1 MTDIDYDK
9 DSFFDSLL
17 SQLNDGVPSLKG
29 KAKAKAE
36 NDHASDLLLKEIIQ
50 QVQKKQQRGSTEGT
64 IADLLES
71 VQEEKQR
78 ADLLG
83 LSEAENHALMQQ
95 EEQQRT
101 KRLTVEVCT
110 CTS

>member
-1 MTDIDYDK
+1 MTDYDR

-50 QVQKKQQRGSTEGT
+50 WRLRLKKKEKSPSDFKSQ
-64 IADLLES
+64 S
-71 VQEEKQR
+71 VRDVSRK
-78 ADLLG
+78 
-83 LSEAENHALMQQ
+83 
-95 EEQQRT
+95 
-101 KRLTVEVCT
+101 
-110 CTS
+110 